1 MDVSVLFLEGLTSQ
15 SRQVVEMMCNGEF
28 KDKSSEG
35 VLDYLDYIVENAQ
48 HWDTVSSYESSNKS
62 QSSLSGRGMY
72 NLRENY
78 DLQVGVGKPLPTQST
93 QPNPIQPN

>member
-1 MDVSVLFLEGLTSQ
+1 MDVSVLFLEGLTYQ
-15 SRQVVEMMCNGEF
+15 SRQVVEIMCNGEF
-28 KDKSSEG
+28 KDKRSEG

-72 NLRENY
+72 NNY
-78 DLQVGVGKPLPTQST
+78 VTEKLKNWNGDGLVLDGNLY
-93 QPNPIQPN
+93 I